1 MSLTKLSGVG
11 VQTTTNV
18 TVGLITATNFL
29 TPDGSTF
36 GRPPLFVVGM
46 RTGAATTFNTTGST
60 FNVINRAG
68 VGISISI

>member
-1 MSLTKLSGVG
+1 MSFTKLSGVG

-29 TPDGSTF
+29 TPDGDVF
-36 GRPPLFVVGM
+36 GRPPLFTVGM
-46 RTGAATTFNTTGST
+46 RTGAATTFTTTGST

-68 VGISISI
+68 VGVTITI

>member
-1 MSLTKLSGVG
+1 MSFTKLSGVG

-29 TPDGSTF
+29 TPDGDVF
-36 GRPPLFVVGM
+36 GRPPLFTVGM
-46 RTGAATTFNTTGST
+46 RTGAATTFTTTGST

-68 VGISISI
+68 VGVTITV

>member
-1 MSLTKLSGVG
+1 MSFTKLSGVG

-29 TPDGSTF
+29 TPDGSVF
-36 GRPPLFVVGM
+36 GRPPLFTVGM
-46 RTGAATTFNTTGST
+46 RTGAATTFTTTGST

-68 VGISISI
+68 VGVTITI